1 MSYTLEAASAENGD
15 DCLYYTTQPDQFIWI
30 AMLFGTSFLT
40 YYLWKYVLDYIGLG
54 QFKKDH
60 QKQQVYIVR
69 SQPSQNVKEHAIDY
83 IKKNSHD
90 RPYKI
95 ISNRAYLS
103 STDVQNVSERVFL
116 RFMKKLVNTNN
127 DLYVFAPNNHR
138 SAYDNFIYFA
148 DMFQIHYKILD
159 FIVANSMQV
168 SAERQLMN
176 YENRE
181 RTEILI

>member
-1 MSYTLEAASAENGD
+1 MSYTLQATEAENGE
-15 DCLYYTTQPDQFIWI
+15 CCFFTMQPDLLIWI

-40 YYLWKYVLDYIGLG
+40 YYLCKYALDYIESGR
-54 QFKKDH
+54 FKKDH
-60 QKQQVYIVR
+60 LKQHVFIVR
-69 SQPSQNVKEHAIDY
+69 SQPSQNMEDDIVEY
-83 IKKNSHD
+83 IKQHSND

-95 ISNRAYLS
+95 IWNRAYS
-103 STDVQNVSERVFL
+103 SPDVQNVSERVFL

-148 DMFQIHYKILD
+148 DIFKIKYKILD
-159 FIVANSMQV
+159 FVLTDSYEV